1 MAHSIGLT
9 LYNLRARPAAPAGR
23 DRPPRPAGPVVWL
36 HAPTPSAMPPLRG
49 LANRLLAAR
58 RLSVVLTSPAMP
70 PHLPGLIVEP
80 PPPDSPAEARAFLD
94 HWTPA
99 VAVLADGELRPS
111 LVGAAQD
118 RGIPVIMADARE
130 PWLPGGREGWW
141 PGLVRG
147 LMSDMHRVFAV
158 DDTAARALRR
168 AGAPA
173 SAVAAP
179 GRMEIPSAARPCNE
193 AERAA
198 LAQLLVTRPVWLAAG
213 VPEAEETQ
221 VIEAHRALLRTAHR
235 MLLVIVPD
243 DPSRAGPLSEC
254 MSQVEGW
261 EVARRAL
268 DEEPDPEVQ
277 AYVVEGTAEYGLWYR
292 LAPATYLGGSL
303 AAEGPLIDPAEPAA
317 LGSAIVHGPRMGR
330 HGAILGRLAAA
341 QATALVGSSADL
353 AEALGELLAPDR
365 AARLAGAAWA
375 VISDG
380 AHVSDRIAAEVLS
393 LVPADGGPG

>member
-9 LYNLRARPAAPAGR
+9 LYNLRPRPAAGAGR
-23 DRPPRPAGPVVWL
+23 DRAPRPAGPVVWL
-36 HAPTPSAMPPLRG
+36 HAPTANAMPPLVG
-49 LANRLLAAR
+49 LASRLLNGR
-58 RLSVVLTSPAMP
+58 KLTVVLTTPAMP

-80 PPPDSPAEARAFLD
+80 IADDSPAEARAFLD

-99 VAVLADGELRPS
+99 VAVLAEGELRPS
-111 LVGAAQD
+111 IVGLAQD
-118 RGIPVIMADARE
+118 RAIPIILADARE
-130 PWLPGGREGWW
+130 PWLPGGRDGWW

-147 LMSDMHRVFAV
+147 LLSDMRRVFAI
-158 DDTAARALRR
+158 DDAAARVLRR

-179 GRMEIPSAARPCNE
+179 GRMELPSVARSCNE

-213 VPEAEETQ
+213 VPETEETQ
-221 VIEAHRALLRTAHR
+221 VIEAHRAILRLAHR
-235 MLLVIVPD
+235 MLLVVVPD
-243 DPSRAGPLSEC
+243 DPARAGPLAER
-254 MSQVEGW
+254 MLQVEGW
-261 EVARRAL
+261 EVARRSL

-292 LAPATYLGGSL
+292 LAPITFLGGSL
-303 AAEGPLIDPAEPAA
+303 AADGARIDPAEPAA
-317 LGSAIVHGPRMGR
+317 LGSAIVHGPRNGS
-330 HGAILGRLAAA
+330 HGALLGRLAAA

-365 AARLAGAAWA
+365 AARLASAAWA
-375 VISDG
+375 VVSDG

-393 LVPADGGPG
+393 LIPADGGQA